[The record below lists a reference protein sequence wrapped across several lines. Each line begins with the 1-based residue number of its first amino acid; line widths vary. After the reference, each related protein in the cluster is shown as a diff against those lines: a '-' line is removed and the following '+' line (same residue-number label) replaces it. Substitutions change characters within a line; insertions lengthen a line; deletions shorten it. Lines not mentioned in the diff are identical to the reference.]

1 VMEAAIMA
9 GAQDVESDAEGH
21 WIYTAREDFAAVTTA
36 LAEAFGGKVEP
47 VSAKIIWKPKVNV
60 SVAGDNADALMKL
73 LDVLDEL
80 DDVQNVYDNSELSD
94 EEMAR
99 LAG

>member
-1 VMEAAIMA
+1 MLTIVDGFALMPMTPFRHQK
-9 GAQDVESDAEGH
+9 G
-21 WIYTAREDFAAVTTA
+21 TLAAVTTA
-36 LAEAFGGKVEP
+36 LAEAFGAKVEP